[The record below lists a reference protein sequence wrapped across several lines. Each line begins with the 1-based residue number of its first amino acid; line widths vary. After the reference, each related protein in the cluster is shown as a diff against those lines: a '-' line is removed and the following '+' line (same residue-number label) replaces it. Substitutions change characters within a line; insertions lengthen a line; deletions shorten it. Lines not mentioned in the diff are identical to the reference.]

1 VNGAPRI
8 LIDTCVLYPT
18 VMREM
23 VLGVA
28 KTGAF
33 QPLWSARILEEWA
46 RAALKLG
53 PTGAAQARGEI
64 ALLRAHWPKSER
76 PAAPGLAQRLWLPD
90 EDDIHV
96 LAVAVDANA
105 DMIMTLN
112 AKDFPRGTLADEG
125 LERVDPDGYLMRLW
139 PEHEADIRAVGHD
152 ILATAR
158 QMSGQDWNMRGLLKK
173 ARLPRLA
180 KALSQ
185 S

>member
-1 VNGAPRI
+1 
-8 LIDTCVLYPT
+8 
-18 VMREM
+18 
-23 VLGVA
+23 
-28 KTGAF
+28 
-33 QPLWSARILEEWA
+33 
-46 RAALKLG
+46 
-53 PTGAAQARGEI
+53 
-64 ALLRAHWPKSER
+64 
-76 PAAPGLAQRLWLPD
+76 
-90 EDDIHV
+90 
-96 LAVAVDANA
+96 
-105 DMIMTLN
+105 MIMTLN